1 MIQQK
6 SPLPL
11 SLEEEL
17 LPQKTSPL
25 FVNNNLSIQQKGLG
39 AMVEGFLTAYFS
51 AHEGLLPGNGLYD
64 RVIQEVERPLLRA
77 TLKLVNGNQ
86 KKAALILGINRNT
99 LRKKLNDLQID
110 VTTLGQD

>member
-1 MIQQK
+1 MIHSSCVIQ
-6 SPLPL
+6 SPEQAQ
-11 SLEEEL
+11 EEAQEAIL
-17 LPQKTSPL
+17 T
-25 FVNNNLSIQQKGLG
+25 NNNLSMQQRGLG

-86 KKAALILGINRNT
+86 KKAALILGMNRNT

-110 VTTLGQD
+110 IMCL